1 MRRREISFR
10 HLFLIDR
17 IAKTGSI
24 SRAAGAENLSQSA
37 ATQALR
43 KVERVAR
50 TRLFDR
56 YGRGV
61 VATAAG
67 TVFVRRIARARSLL
81 ARAER
86 ELRQRE
92 PVIPSQRRLYE
103 TMTAGELR
111 ALIAVVDTDGF
122 SAAARS
128 LGLAQPTVY
137 RAVRGL
143 EERLGIALFR
153 RLAKRTDALVGAR
166 LLARHAE
173 LAFAEIRQGFEELDE
188 LDGNMRSRI
197 AVGCLPLARARL
209 LPDAVASLLDTYPNA
224 RVSIMDGPYPE
235 QLHALRRGR
244 IDWVVGALRD
254 PCPAPD
260 VEQSALFE
268 EALTIVVRSDHP
280 MLERRSPQPDALARL
295 HWIAPRR
302 GTPARD
308 LFESF
313 FSRHGHAPPEHI
325 IECSSL
331 LTARAL
337 LRASDR
343 AALLSPSQVEY
354 EIDTG
359 QLATLG
365 GALRGTAR
373 TIGVT
378 TRRSWQPTAVQAT
391 LTRLIR
397 YHAGD
402 IMPGHE
408 RDCVETGRR

>member
-1 MRRREISFR
+1 MQRREISFR
-10 HLFLIDR
+10 HLFLVER

-24 SRAAGAENLSQSA
+24 SRAASTENLSQSA

-43 KVERVAR
+43 KVERVAQ
-50 TRLFDR
+50 TRLFER

-61 VATAAG
+61 AATNAG
-67 TVFVRRIARARSLL
+67 AVFVRRIARARSLL

-92 PVIPSQRRLYE
+92 PAIPPQRRLYE
-103 TMTAGELR
+103 TMTVGELR

-143 EERLGIALFR
+143 EERLGVTLFR
-153 RLAKRTDALVGAR
+153 RLAKRTDALAAAR

-188 LDGNMRSRI
+188 LGGNMRGRI

-209 LPDAVASLLDTYPNA
+209 LPEAVASLLDTYPNA

-235 QLHALRRGR
+235 QLHALRCGR
-244 IDWVVGALRD
+244 IDWLIGALRD

-268 EALTIVVRSDHP
+268 EALTIVVRSHHP
-280 MLERRSPQPDALARL
+280 LLERQSPPPDALARL

-331 LTARAL
+331 LTTRAL

-359 QLATLG
+359 QLA
-365 GALRGTAR
+365 ALDSALPGTTR
-373 TIGVT
+373 TIGIT
-378 TRRSWQPTAVQAT
+378 TRRCWQPTAVQAT

-397 YHAGD
+397 HHAG
-402 IMPGHE
+402 
-408 RDCVETGRR
+408 T